1 MEYNKII
8 KKLKAFV
15 LDELEIAQL
24 EDSTVEDKLYARNRA
39 YGAMQ
44 FVNNEIFTY
53 NKELADWWN
62 EIRPKFLE

>member
-24 EDSTVEDKLYARNRA
+24 EDSTVEDKLYARKRA
-39 YGAMQ
+39 YGAMR